1 METGYRNM
9 SYGTYT
15 SRALA
20 TYAGGMQVY
29 RGMVRNLAAHSTNA
43 LHLGCGRDL
52 NRMRELV
59 GASTRLV
66 GIDPDAAAVRDYP
79 GEAHV
84 GDAGNMPFADASFD
98 LVFSE
103 YVLEHLETPE
113 QVFKEVARVLGAGG
127 TFISVAPNF
136 WSYKSLAAWA
146 TPHAIHRQAVRFL
159 RRDTQRQAEDVYP
172 TVFRANTRNALSRLA
187 AASGLT
193 IEALVMVDNGPTWFQ
208 RIPVLFELGR
218 TYHALLKFDAL
229 AGLRCNIVSVLRKPA
244 ERTAIPSPR
253 GHV

>member
-1 METGYRNM
+1 M
-9 SYGTYT
+9 SYGSYAN
-15 SRALA
+15 RVLA
-20 TYAGGMQVY
+20 TYPGGMQVY
-29 RGMVRNLAAHSTNA
+29 RGMVRNLAAHSANA

-59 GASTRLV
+59 GASTRLI

-84 GDAGNMPFADASFD
+84 GDAAEMPFADASFD

-103 YVLEHLETPE
+103 YVLEHLESPAR
-113 QVFKEVARVLGAGG
+113 VFAEVARVLGAGG

-146 TPHAIHRQAVRFL
+146 TPHAVHRQAVRLL
-159 RRDTQRQAEDVYP
+159 RGDSQRQAEDVYP
-172 TVFRANTRNALSRLA
+172 TVFRANTRGALSRLA
-187 AASGLT
+187 AASGLR

-218 TYHALLKFDAL
+218 AYHALLKLDAL
-229 AGLRCNIVSVLRKPA
+229 AGLRCNIVSVLSKPDDQG
-244 ERTAIPSPR
+244 AIPSHGSP
-253 GHV
+253 V